1 MSDAPETLVAYGPAH
16 VAALAVIAA
25 AAVVAVWVVCARAS
39 AVGSRAVPRV
49 CRALAGLMLVNML
62 FEQCYRVVTG
72 RWSLAESLPLHL
84 CDLSVFAAIAAL
96 VLATRASVLAHAT
109 RSGGVP
115 LAARLPVPT
124 THAANTGGQ
133 AASGTPAA
141 GGRFASGG
149 GALFEVVY
157 YWGLAG
163 ATQALLT
170 PSVDQGFPGP
180 LFFTYFTAHGSII
193 IAVLVLMFGLR
204 LRPRRGS
211 AVRVWL
217 LTHVVALAVGA
228 CDWLVGA
235 NYMYLG
241 GPAETASVLDYL
253 GAWPWPFLLNLDLLV
268 GVCIMLCYAPWWWV
282 DRRRGT
288 RGRAH

>member
-1 MSDAPETLVAYGPAH
+1 MSDVSETLVAYGPAH

-25 AAVVAVWVVCARAS
+25 AAVVAAGVVGARRR
-39 AVGSRAVPRV
+39 AVGSRVVRRV
-49 CRALAGLMLVNML
+49 CRTLAAVLLVNMI
-62 FEQCYRVVTG
+62 FEQCYRAGTG

-96 VLATRASVLAHAT
+96 VLATRARVLAHAT
-109 RSGGVP
+109 QSGGC
-115 LAARLPVPT
+115 AW
-124 THAANTGGQ
+124 
-133 AASGTPAA
+133 
-141 GGRFASGG
+141 FD
-149 GALFEVVY
+149 VVY

-180 LFFTYFTAHGSII
+180 LFFTYFTAHGSIVV
-193 IAVLVLMFGLR
+193 AVLVLMFGLG

-217 LTHVVALAVGA
+217 LTNVVALPVLA

-235 NYMYLG
+235 NYMYLC
-241 GPAETASVLDYL
+241 GPAEASSVLDYL

-268 GVCIMLCYAPWWWV
+268 AACIALCYAPWWWV
-282 DRRRGT
+282 DMRRI
-288 RGRAH
+288 GRQGR

>member
-1 MSDAPETLVAYGPAH
+1 MLDASGTLVAYGPAH
-16 VAALAVIAA
+16 VAALVVIAV
-25 AAVVAVWVVCARAS
+25 AAVVAVGVVRARP
-39 AVGSRAVPRV
+39 RAVRRV
-49 CRALAGLMLVNML
+49 CRALAGLMIVNIL
-62 FEQCYRVVTG
+62 FEQCYMLATG

-96 VLATRASVLAHAT
+96 VLATRASVLAHA
-109 RSGGVP
+109 P
-115 LAARLPVPT
+115 P
-124 THAANTGGQ
+124 
-133 AASGTPAA
+133 
-141 GGRFASGG
+141 
-149 GALFEVVY
+149 ALFDVVY

-235 NYMYLG
+235 NYMYLA
-241 GPAETASVLDYL
+241 GPAEAASVLDYL

-282 DRRRGT
+282 DRRRRTQG
-288 RGRAH
+288 GASY